1 MWRRRKQK
9 EPSFEIHSELEVGIE
24 DRFWIL
30 FDFSSPSRPT
40 IVIAVYIRFQLTWE
54 SNTLFR
60 KLYPCEAKAFY
71 WC

>member
-9 EPSFEIHSELEVGIE
+9 ESSFEIHSELEEVGKE

-30 FDFSSPSRPT
+30 FDFSSPPPHPT

-60 KLYPCEAKAFY
+60 NLYPCEAKAFY
-71 WC
+71 